1 MTDYTASFRR
11 LRKNY
16 DFRKFGDEVWES
28 IPNKNADK
36 IRWSACVWNVSL
48 EKAKKKMAMMSKT
61 KKKPSVNEKRNQE
74 IIKMI
79 DEGYTRKEVAEIMKM
94 SVGGV
99 GHILIAE
106 KGTGYKTRK
115 GGMTRRQ
122 AVAYSQLHEQI
133 KSLSEEG
140 YSAREI
146 GEELAIAKSTVYTHL
161 KRIRI
166 EEAFG
171 EENGRRLLQ
180 PLPKNR

>member
-1 MTDYTASFRR
+1 MTDYTASFQR
-11 LRKNY
+11 LRKKY
-16 DFRKFGDEVWES
+16 PFRRFGDEVWEK
-28 IPNKNADK
+28 IPNKNPDK

-106 KGTGYKTRK
+106 KGTGYKTEKRR
-115 GGMTRRQ
+115 GMTKRQ
-122 AVAYSQLHEQI
+122 AVAYIQLHEQI

-171 EENGRRLLQ
+171 EEES
-180 PLPKNR
+180 